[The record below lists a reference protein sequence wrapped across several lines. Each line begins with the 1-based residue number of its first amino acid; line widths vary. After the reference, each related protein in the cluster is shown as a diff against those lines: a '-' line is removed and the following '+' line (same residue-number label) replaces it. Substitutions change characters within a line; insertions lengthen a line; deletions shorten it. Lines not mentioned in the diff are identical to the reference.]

1 MKHCVIYRICTYNVK
16 KKNNKGNE
24 SERMK
29 SRHLEEKQTLGR
41 QGVAT
46 QKKEA
51 ANVIR
56 RTPSKA
62 GGAQLSNAC

>member
-1 MKHCVIYRICTYNVK
+1 M
-16 KKNNKGNE
+16 KGNE

-29 SRHLEEKQTLGR
+29 RNHLEEKQTFGR

-51 ANVIR
+51 ANPIR
-56 RTPSKA
+56 RTCSEA
-62 GGAQLSNAC
+62 GGAQLSNAT